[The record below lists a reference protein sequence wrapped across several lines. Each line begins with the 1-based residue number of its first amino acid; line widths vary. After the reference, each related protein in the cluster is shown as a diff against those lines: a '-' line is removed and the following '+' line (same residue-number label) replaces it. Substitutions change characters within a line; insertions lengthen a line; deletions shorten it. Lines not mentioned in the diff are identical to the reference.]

1 MAITLVHQYSRG
13 KLVYLTGGAYEFH
26 YYDGRV
32 LIHTCNRRSK
42 SNDVKAKHKLREYY
56 EKKGWIVC

>member
-26 YYDGRV
+26 YYDGNV
-32 LIHTCNRRSK
+32 LIHTCTKRTRK
-42 SNDVKAKHKLREYY
+42 QDLIAKQKLMVYY
-56 EKKGWIVC
+56 NKKGWI

>member
-42 SNDVKAKHKLREYY
+42 SNDMKAKHKLRE
-56 EKKGWIVC
+56 

>member
-26 YYDGRV
+26 YYDGNV
-32 LIHTCNRRSK
+32 LIHTCTRRTK
-42 SNDVKAKHKLREYY
+42 KQDIIAKEKLMKYY
-56 EKKGWIVC
+56 RKKGWI